1 MVDSTPIQTP
11 PPFQPSS
18 PDALRASL
26 LTVSNIDID
35 IPVQQDNDLILR
47 QVQRPQPVVSHH
59 RAANEPLTHNVSKDS
74 KVRGKPDPSPPPSL
88 LKPPLKSVSGV
99 CSMREDEERVA
110 SDFSDFQRQ
119 AKSNPGDKLPILGEK
134 KNSDMDDKDDTMEL
148 LKKADPQDPHLENEV
163 LEADADNKNNTV
175 TLFKHAQAHLP
186 TSDIQVSV
194 LKYLFLMFSSEVFG
208 VCFICSIISL

>member
-11 PPFQPSS
+11 PPFKPSS

-35 IPVQQDNDLILR
+35 IPVQLDNDLIQR

-74 KVRGKPDPSPPPSL
+74 KVRGKPDPFPPPSP

-99 CSMREDEERVA
+99 CNTREDEGRVA
-110 SDFSDFQRQ
+110 GDLSDFQRQ
-119 AKSNPGDKLPILGEK
+119 AKSNPGDKLSISGEK
-134 KNSDMDDKDDTMEL
+134 KISDKDDTMEL
-148 LKKADPQDPHLENEV
+148 LKKADPQDPNPENEV

-175 TLFKHAQAHLP
+175 TLFKHAPAHLP

-194 LKYLFLMFSSEVFG
+194 LKYLLLMFSSGVFG